1 VPVTETKPLTAKGCA
16 TRARIVDAAADLMMS
31 KGARAVSLDEV
42 CRTTSTS
49 RSQLYHYFSSKDEL
63 VVAVVDCVRSRILS
77 LQRSL
82 LEQLDSFEAL
92 DRWAS
97 TMIGIQRQAS
107 GRGGCPLG
115 TLASELA
122 DSAVTARV
130 ELEAAF
136 EEWEDLIASGLRSM
150 QERGEL
156 VAAADTEQLATA
168 VLASLQ
174 GGLLMAKTARD
185 VAPPEASLSATLGYL
200 RTFSANAGGRRVPA
214 RPRAR

>member
-1 VPVTETKPLTAKGCA
+1 VPVAETKPLTAKGRA
-16 TRARIVDAAADLMMS
+16 TRDRIVDAAADLMVS
-31 KGARAVSLDEV
+31 KGVRAVSLDDV
-42 CRTTSTS
+42 GHKTSTS
-49 RSQLYHYFSSKDEL
+49 RSQLYHYFASKDDL
-63 VVAVVDCVRSRILS
+63 VVAVVDCVRARILA
-77 LQRSL
+77 LQRRL
-82 LEQLDSFEAL
+82 LEDLDSFEAL

-97 TMIGIQRQAS
+97 TIVGVQRQAS

-122 DSAVTARV
+122 DSAVAARV
-130 ELEAAF
+130 ELETAF

-156 VAAADTEQLATA
+156 VATADTEQLATA

-174 GGLLMAKTARD
+174 GGLLMAKTAQD
-185 VAPPEASLSATLGYL
+185 VAPLEAALAATLGYL
-200 RTFSANAGGRRVPA
+200 RTFSAAAGDRGVPT